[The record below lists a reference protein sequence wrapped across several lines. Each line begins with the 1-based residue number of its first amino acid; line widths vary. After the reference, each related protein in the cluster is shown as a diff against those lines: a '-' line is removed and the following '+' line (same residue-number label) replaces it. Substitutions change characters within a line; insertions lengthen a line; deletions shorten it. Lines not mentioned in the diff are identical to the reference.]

1 VTPRGTL
8 QTRAAGA
15 PPAPLTAPPLTA
27 PKMDRFVHVEHV
39 MGTVMSFDFRAGEP
53 PPAAPERA
61 IAWLHEVD
69 ARFSPYRP
77 DSEVSRLADGTL
89 AERDA
94 HPDVRAVLAMCEA
107 LRIESGGAFDIRRW
121 SSDGRLDPSGLVKG
135 WAVQRA
141 ADELDAAGVRDYA
154 LGAGGDIVARGEPDV
169 DRAWR
174 VGIRHP
180 REVERV
186 AAVLA
191 VTDMAVATSAT
202 YERGAHIRDP
212 RSARASDDLQSLT
225 VVGPSLAWADAYATT
240 AFVLGLDGLAW
251 VADHTGYG
259 ALAITNDDRV
269 IWTPTVE
276 ELLVRDLA
284 SMTV

>member
-1 VTPRGTL
+1 VTPRVAAL
-8 QTRAAGA
+8 TRAAA
-15 PPAPLTAPPLTA
+15 PPRTA
-27 PKMDRFVHVEHV
+27 PKLDRSVHVEHV
-39 MGTVMSFDFRAGEP
+39 MGTVVSFDFRGGEP
-53 PPAAPERA
+53 PADALERA

-77 DSEVSRLADGTL
+77 DSELSRLADGTL

-107 LRIESGGAFDIRRW
+107 LRVDSDGAFDARRW

-141 ADELDAAGVRDYA
+141 ADELDAAGVRDFA
-154 LGAGGDIVARGEPDV
+154 IGAGGDIVTRGEPEV
-169 DRAWR
+169 GRSWR

-180 REVERV
+180 RVRDRV

-191 VTDMAVATSAT
+191 ITDLAVATSAT

-212 RSARASDDLQSLT
+212 RSNRAFGDLQSVS
-225 VVGPSLAWADAYATT
+225 VVGQSLTWADAYATT

-251 VADHTGYG
+251 VADHEGYG
-259 ALAITNDDRV
+259 ALAITSDDRV
-269 IWTPTVE
+269 IWTPIVE
-276 ELLVRDLA
+276 ELLVRDLPR
-284 SMTV
+284 

>member
-1 VTPRGTL
+1 VT
-8 QTRAAGA
+8 AS
-15 PPAPLTAPPLTA
+15 PLTV
-27 PKMDRFVHVEHV
+27 PKVDRFVHVEPV
-39 MGTVMSFDFRAGEP
+39 MGTVVSFDFRGGEP
-53 PPAAPERA
+53 PAAVLDRA

-69 ARFSPYRP
+69 ARFSPFRP

-89 AERDA
+89 TERDT
-94 HPDVRAVLAMCEA
+94 HPDVRAVLAMCAA
-107 LRIESGGAFDIRRW
+107 LRVDSDGAFDARRW

-141 ADELDAAGVRDYA
+141 ADDLDAAGVRDFA
-154 LGAGGDIVARGEPDV
+154 IGAGGDIAARGEAEPG
-169 DRAWR
+169 RPWQ

-180 REVERV
+180 RERDRV

-191 VTDMAVATSAT
+191 VSDLAVATSAT

-212 RSARASDDLQSLT
+212 RSGRASGDLQSLT
-225 VVGPSLAWADAYATT
+225 VVGPSLTWADAYATT
-240 AFVLGLDGLAW
+240 AFVLGVDGVAW

-269 IWTPTVE
+269 IWTPVLE
-276 ELLVRDLA
+276 GILVRDLP
-284 SMTV
+284 SVTV